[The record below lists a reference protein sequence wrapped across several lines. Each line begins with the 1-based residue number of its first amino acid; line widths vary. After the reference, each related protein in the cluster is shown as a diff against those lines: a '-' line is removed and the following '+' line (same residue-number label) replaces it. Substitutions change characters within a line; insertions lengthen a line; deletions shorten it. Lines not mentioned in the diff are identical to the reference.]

1 MGSLTSSLAASGQAA
16 DRRRTQKSA
25 IAVLRTGAAH
35 RSLQLCSEHWLSLPV
50 VSVRDAQGPHH
61 ADAKPLLCVRR
72 RKNARSPLFWF
83 DQGFPETRLC
93 SRPPQEVVYQFR
105 LLLESNELSSYA

>member
-1 MGSLTSSLAASGQAA
+1 MGSLTSSLAPSGQAV

-35 RSLQLCSEHWLSLPV
+35 RSSQLCSEHWLSSHV
-50 VSVRDAQGPHH
+50 VSVRDAQGLHH

-72 RKNARSPLFWF
+72 RKNARSRLFWF
-83 DQGFPETRLC
+83 DRAFPKTRLR
-93 SRPPQEVVYQFR
+93 SRPPQEVLYQFH
-105 LLLESNELSSYA
+105 LLLESNELSYA